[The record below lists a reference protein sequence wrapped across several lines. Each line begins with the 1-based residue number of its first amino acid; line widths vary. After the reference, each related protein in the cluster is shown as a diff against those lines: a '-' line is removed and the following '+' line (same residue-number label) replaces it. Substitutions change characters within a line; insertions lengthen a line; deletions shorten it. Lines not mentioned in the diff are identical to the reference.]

1 MVKENSV
8 SFSGLEI
15 RGKGRTGWRK
25 TRFIIFA
32 SLNSQPQNSKVYKK
46 VAREGKRGTT
56 CWWNGWK
63 DQKISERMPN
73 PPVMEEE
80 GAGGWVACEE
90 SREEK
95 TRRMAE
101 GEIKQGG
108 RSRRLSW
115 ESVPGQRDRRWIS
128 AIRKSCGNP
137 AGWDVLP
144 KECSAV
150 VLFTLLQPDKL
161 QLYSLTHSIHS

>member
-1 MVKENSV
+1 MYE
-8 SFSGLEI
+8 
-15 RGKGRTGWRK
+15 
-25 TRFIIFA
+25 
-32 SLNSQPQNSKVYKK
+32 K

-95 TRRMAE
+95 TRRMAKE
-101 GEIKQGG
+101 EIRQGG
-108 RSRRLSW
+108 RSW
-115 ESVPGQRDRRWIS
+115 ESVPRQRDRR
-128 AIRKSCGNP
+128 
-137 AGWDVLP
+137 
-144 KECSAV
+144 
-150 VLFTLLQPDKL
+150 
-161 QLYSLTHSIHS
+161 